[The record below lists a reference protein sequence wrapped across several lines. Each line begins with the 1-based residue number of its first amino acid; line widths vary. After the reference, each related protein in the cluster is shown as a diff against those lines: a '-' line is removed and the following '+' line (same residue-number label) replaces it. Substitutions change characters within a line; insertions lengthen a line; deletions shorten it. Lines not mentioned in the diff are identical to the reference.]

1 VKTQIEL
8 LIVIGVVGILG
19 ALLVPMLGRSG
30 QNHIV
35 PDFACQNNQKQL
47 GLSFETWAGDN
58 GDRFPMQVSTREGA
72 MEMKMSS
79 NVSVLFLVMSNELNT
94 PRVLH
99 CPADTK
105 RRFATNFG
113 SDFEDSKISYFVGV
127 DAGRT
132 NYTMALAGDRNLRT
146 SSGPGLGIATV
157 TSNTLVA
164 WGPDLHKNSGY
175 LLFVDGSVRKV
186 KSEFLSEILSN
197 GMATNH
203 LLIP

>member
-1 VKTQIEL
+1 M
-8 LIVIGVVGILG
+8 VIGVVGILG
-19 ALLVPMLGRSG
+19 ALLLPMLGRSG

-35 PDFACQNNQKQL
+35 PEVACQNNQKQL
-47 GLSFETWAGDN
+47 GLSFDTWAADN
-58 GDRFPMQVSTREGA
+58 RDRFPMQVSTREGGT
-72 MEMKMSS
+72 MELKMSS
-79 NVSVLFLVMSNELNT
+79 NVSVLFLVLSNELST
-94 PRVLH
+94 PRVLF

-127 DAGRT
+127 DAART

-186 KSEFLSEILSN
+186 KSEFLSGILSN
-197 GMATNH
+197 GIATNH
-203 LLIP
+203 LFIP